1 VGSVTKT
8 MVLGGTGYVG
18 RHVCEAFAELGH
30 DVLAVGRDPAKA
42 APGVPFAALGHPGE
56 LRDLLPAA
64 GPQVVVNAAGGV
76 WEVTDEE
83 MVGANVSLVEHL
95 LAAAGRLAR
104 RPRLVHLGSAHE
116 YGATPHGAGTGESVP
131 TRPLTAYGRAKLR
144 ATRLVC
150 DAFDSGQLD
159 GTVLRLSNVLGPTAP
174 RTSLLG
180 AVVARLQE
188 AEATGRPAVLTLN
201 APHAYRDFVD
211 ARDVAA
217 AVVAAGTGPGRA
229 VPPVV
234 NIGGGDPVPV
244 RRVMERLIDI
254 SGAPAEIVEQ
264 VPAELARDNGDWQQ
278 LDISTAKDVLGWVPR
293 RTLAQSLLWAWEAG
307 RPRPPQPQRARAAF
321 ERESSPL
328 RHSPQDEEGH

>member
-1 VGSVTKT
+1 

-18 RHVCEAFAELGH
+18 RHVCEAFAGLGH
-30 DVLAVGRDPAKA
+30 DVLAVGRDPTKA
-42 APGVPFAALGHPGE
+42 APGVPFAALGQPEE
-56 LRDLLPAA
+56 LYDLLPAA

-76 WEVTDEE
+76 WEVSDEE

-95 LAAAGRLAR
+95 LAATGRLGD

-116 YGATPHGAGTGESVP
+116 YGATPHGAGTSESVP

-180 AVVARLQE
+180 AVVARLRE
-188 AEATGRPAVLTLN
+188 AEESGRPAVLTLN
-201 APHAYRDFVD
+201 APRAYRDFVD
-211 ARDVAA
+211 ARDVTA
-217 AVVAAGTGPGRA
+217 AVVAAAAGPARPA
-229 VPPVV
+229 SRPAPRVV
-234 NIGGGDPVPV
+234 NVGGGDPVPV
-244 RRVMERLIDI
+244 RLVMERLIDI

-264 VPAELARDNGDWQQ
+264 APAELTRDNGDWQQ
-278 LDISTAKDVLGWVPR
+278 LDISTARDTLGWVPR
-293 RTLAQSLLWAWEAG
+293 RTLAQSLVWAWEAG
-307 RPRPPQPQRARAAF
+307 RPRPLPAHRARAGF